1 MRIKWVAKAL
11 SNLVEITEYIAK
23 DDLEIAKKIAAH
35 IRESVADLAR
45 QPNLGRQGRVYG
57 TRELVLS
64 KYPFIIPYRVKDGE
78 LQILAVFHTSRKP
91 PKKW

>member
-35 IRESVADLAR
+35 IRESVVDLAR

-64 KYPFIIPYRVKDGE
+64 RYPFIIPYRVKEGE
-78 LQILAVFHTSRKP
+78 LQTLAVFHTSRKP